1 MDILLI
7 ALCVLNLV
15 LLAVVL
21 FKVSSK
27 KGEIFDEGTL
37 LHVKEELRRGTEESF
52 LSFQASF
59 DRDMA
64 KLYSESRNLS
74 RNTEE
79 SLKSMSNTLNS
90 LSTSLLSLLKDE
102 SESQNRRNIAVQN
115 TLNQNFDRIR
125 EAFREIS
132 EKNEKLTGEVKL
144 GMDRIKEGNEA
155 KLKEIQ
161 NVVDIK
167 LQETLDK
174 RIASSFEAVTENLNK
189 LYRAMST
196 LDILSGDVK
205 KMNALFSNVK
215 SRGVWGEMQAESI
228 LGDILTP
235 EQWVK
240 NYSPRQNRENVEFA
254 IRLPGKG
261 EGVYLPVDSKFPTSD
276 LERYKEALERGNEEE
291 ISNESKKIRQR
302 ITDEAKDI
310 NKKYIV
316 PPFTTDFA
324 ILFIPSET
332 LYLEV
337 LKMEGMCEKLQNE
350 CRVIITGPNNFAAL
364 LNSLSLGFRTMQI
377 EQYTSTIWH
386 LFEDLKK
393 LFMDLSKSVDESKK
407 HVDKAAESLD
417 SVKRRKEKIGSVLSK
432 IESNAEKAAISEI
445 NEYYLE
451 EKSET

>member
-1 MDILLI
+1 MI

-364 LNSLSLGFRTMQI
+364 LNSLSLGFRTTQI